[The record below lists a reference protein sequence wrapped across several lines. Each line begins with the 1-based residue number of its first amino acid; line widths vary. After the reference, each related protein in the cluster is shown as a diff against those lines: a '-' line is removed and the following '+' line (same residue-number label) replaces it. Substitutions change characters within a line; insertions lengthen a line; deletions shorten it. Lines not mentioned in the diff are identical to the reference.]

1 MTPDDARRLQDG
13 LAAWARIE
21 PGCRA
26 LALVGSWVRGAARP
40 DSDLDLMLLATDR
53 DHWAANDGWLRQV
66 LREIGFASVTMAPE
80 TYGVTRAWRASL
92 GPQIE
97 VEVGIADQQWAG
109 LNPLDAGTQRVVRD
123 GLKPLVDKDGLLRA
137 LVDACDGEP

>member
-13 LAAWARIE
+13 LAAWARGE

-26 LALVGSWVRGAARP
+26 LALVGSWARDAARP

-53 DHWAANDGWLRQV
+53 DRWAGDDRWLRQA
-66 LREIGFASVTMAPE
+66 LDELGFPSAATSPE
-80 TYGVTRAWRASL
+80 AYGVTLAWRVRLA
-92 GPQIE
+92 PQME
-97 VEVGIADQQWAG
+97 VELGIADTLWAR
-109 LNPLDAGTQRVVRD
+109 LDPVDAGTRRVVTD

-137 LVDACDGEP
+137 LVGACHKKP